1 MNEQIQ
7 TLIAN
12 SRLAFVQGKYQ
23 EALDIAKDAIKVDPN
38 NADAYLCAG
47 NANMSFEKYDIA
59 IKYYQKAVECEPENG
74 DRYFH
79 LGYALATNSQSA
91 EAIAIFAKADEIGCS
106 PEVTGQLYKILGMLC
121 FDLKKYDDAV
131 VNLCKAETII
141 GIDIEI
147 LQRKALSYGML
158 GKYTKGLE
166 VANQIKLFAP
176 SEYLGYRIAKEI
188 LLLQNRNEEAEEE
201 IDRAER
207 FSRPCMDFFIDKISL
222 ELAKYTQDKEKEH
235 YRRALAYINDSLYA
249 IKPEVQN
256 VVDAYINAA
265 EVYVQLEDGDMAA
278 NCLGA
283 AENPIDSFNEGFSI
297 NKMESK
303 ENAGPIMRP
312 SDREI
317 NRAVEEARR
326 KYGDRQIEQMGR
338 ERERNAFRNQNTSI
352 DHLTPIDKADEY
364 TFEKLDN
371 SVEPIYSQ
379 DNLDQINRLYVAAYT
394 LKKEPEHIKLYASRL
409 AKSPN
414 QANQYIGKY
423 SLIKALKEEGYEKID
438 EEYEDLIKFF
448 RNQSVKDPTDLAAVS
463 FRVQCYIDVK
473 DFDNAE
479 KLCSLLSDEL
489 KNPLLE
495 EINKA
500 KTGGTE

>member
-1 MNEQIQ
+1 MKVGVKTIMNEQIE

-23 EALDIAKDAIKVDPN
+23 EAFDIAKEAINIYPD

-47 NANMSFEKYDIA
+47 NANMSFEKYDEA

-91 EAIAIFAKADEIGCS
+91 EALATFAKADEMGCS

-147 LQRKALSYGML
+147 LQRKALSYGMT
-158 GKYTKGLE
+158 GEYTKGLE

-188 LLLQNRNEEAEEE
+188 LMLQNRNEEAEEE

-207 FSRPCMDFFIDKISL
+207 FARPCMDFFFDKISL
-222 ELAKYTQDKEKEH
+222 ELAKYTEDKEKEH
-235 YRRALAYINDSLYA
+235 YRRALAYINDSLLV

-265 EVYVQLEDGDMAA
+265 EVYVQLEDGEMAV

-283 AENPIDSFNEGFSI
+283 AENPIESFNEGFSI
-297 NKMESK
+297 NKIESK
-303 ENAGPIMRP
+303 DASGPIMRP
-312 SDREI
+312 SEREI
-317 NRAVEEARR
+317 NRAVEDARR
-326 KYGDRQIEQMGR
+326 KYGDRTIEKMGR
-338 ERERNAFRNQNTSI
+338 ERERNALRNQDSSI
-352 DHLTPIDKADEY
+352 DHLAD
-364 TFEKLDN
+364 
-371 SVEPIYSQ
+371 
-379 DNLDQINRLYVAAYT
+379 
-394 LKKEPEHIKLYASRL
+394 LK
-409 AKSPN
+409 
-414 QANQYIGKY
+414 Q
-423 SLIKALKEEGYEKID
+423 
-438 EEYEDLIKFF
+438 
-448 RNQSVKDPTDLAAVS
+448 
-463 FRVQCYIDVK
+463 
-473 DFDNAE
+473 
-479 KLCSLLSDEL
+479 
-489 KNPLLE
+489 
-495 EINKA
+495 
-500 KTGGTE
+500 

>member
-1 MNEQIQ
+1 MNEQIE

-12 SRLAFVQGKYQ
+12 SRLAFVQGKYE
-23 EALDIAKDAIKVDPN
+23 EAFDIAKKAIEMQPDC
-38 NADAYLCAG
+38 ADAYLCAG
-47 NANMSFEKYDIA
+47 NANMSFEKYDEA
-59 IKYYQKAVECEPENG
+59 IKYYEKAVECEPENG

-91 EAIAIFAKADEIGCS
+91 EAIATFAKADEIGCS

-147 LQRKALSYGML
+147 LQRKALSYGMI
-158 GKYTKGLE
+158 GEYTKGLE

-188 LLLQNRNEEAEEE
+188 LTLQNRDEEAEKE

-207 FSRPCMDFFIDKISL
+207 FARPCMDFFFDKISF
-222 ELAKYTQDKEKEH
+222 ELAKYTEDKEKEH
-235 YRRALAYINDSLYA
+235 YIRALAYINDSLFA
-249 IKPEVQN
+249 LKPEVQN

-265 EVYVQLEDGDMAA
+265 EVYVQLEDGEMAV

-297 NKMESK
+297 NKIESK
-303 ENAGPIMRP
+303 DALGPIMRP
-312 SDREI
+312 SEREI
-317 NRAVEEARR
+317 NRAVEDARR
-326 KYGDRQIEQMGR
+326 KYGDRMIEKMGR
-338 ERERNAFRNQNTSI
+338 ERERNALRNQNSSI
-352 DHLTPIDKADEY
+352 DHLTPINKEEEY
-364 TFEKLDN
+364 ALEKLDITI
-371 SVEPIYSQ
+371 EPTYSQ

-394 LKKEPEHIKLYASRL
+394 LKKEPEHVKLYASRL

-423 SLIKALKEEGYEKID
+423 SLVKALKDEGYEKID
-438 EEYEDLIKFF
+438 EEYKDLVKFF
-448 RNQSVKDPTDLAAVS
+448 RNQSIKDPTDLAAVS
-463 FRVQCYIDVK
+463 FRVQCYIDMK
-473 DFDNAE
+473 EYDNAE

-500 KTGGTE
+500 KTGGTD

>member
-1 MNEQIQ
+1 MKMNEQIQ

-47 NANMSFEKYDIA
+47 NANMSFENDIA

-158 GKYTKGLE
+158 GEYTKGLE

-326 KYGDRQIEQMGR
+326 KYGDRRIEQ
-338 ERERNAFRNQNTSI
+338 T
-352 DHLTPIDKADEY
+352 
-364 TFEKLDN
+364 
-371 SVEPIYSQ
+371 
-379 DNLDQINRLYVAAYT
+379 
-394 LKKEPEHIKLYASRL
+394 
-409 AKSPN
+409 
-414 QANQYIGKY
+414 
-423 SLIKALKEEGYEKID
+423 GY
-438 EEYEDLIKFF
+438 
-448 RNQSVKDPTDLAAVS
+448 
-463 FRVQCYIDVK
+463 RVYYDYC
-473 DFDNAE
+473 
-479 KLCSLLSDEL
+479 
-489 KNPLLE
+489 
-495 EINKA
+495 
-500 KTGGTE
+500 